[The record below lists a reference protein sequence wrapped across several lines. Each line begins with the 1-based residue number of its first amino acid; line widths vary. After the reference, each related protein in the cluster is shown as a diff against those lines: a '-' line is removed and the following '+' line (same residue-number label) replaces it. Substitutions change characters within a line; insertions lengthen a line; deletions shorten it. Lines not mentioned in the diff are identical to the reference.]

1 IFLAHLA
8 ANALHYRPPLGFF
21 RQLVL
26 IHGGEHDDTLDIK
39 HRGVIPIVDMV
50 RVHALAAG
58 LPATNTRE
66 RIQAAEACGELSHGG
81 AQDLLYALEF
91 IATLRA
97 RHQAQQHLEGLP
109 MDNYLRPDSLSRP
122 ERNQLKDAFSII
134 SILQE
139 ALEQRYQ
146 TARIA

>member
-1 IFLAHLA
+1 
-8 ANALHYRPPLGFF
+8 
-21 RQLVL
+21 VL
-26 IHGGEHDDTLDIK
+26 IHDGEHDDTLDIK

-66 RIQAAEACGELSHGG
+66 RIQAAEACGELSHDG

-97 RHQAQQHLEGLP
+97 AT
-109 MDNYLRPDSLSRP
+109 RPGSISRACP
-122 ERNQLKDAFSII
+122 WTITCAP
-134 SILQE
+134 
-139 ALEQRYQ
+139 
-146 TARIA
+146 TA